1 MASNLNSDDEVISG
15 INVTPLVDV
24 VLVLLI
30 IFLITAPVI
39 YQNAIKVQLP
49 SAKSGE
55 QSKPS
60 RLQFIIKQNGDLYW
74 KDQKI
79 LITDLS
85 KLLQSEQISKD
96 ESAYISADKATPHG
110 NVVQLMDLLRDRGI
124 LKLSLTVESK

>member
-1 MASNLNSDDEVISG
+1 MASSLSQDDEIISG

-39 YQNAIKVQLP
+39 YQSAIKVQLP

-55 QSKPS
+55 QSKTNQ
-60 RLQFIIKQNGDLYW
+60 LHFVIKSNGEIYFN
-74 KDQKI
+74 QKMI
-79 LITDLS
+79 
-85 KLLQSEQISKD
+85 QISELALQLKSGTIKK
-96 ESAYISADKATPHG
+96 EETAYISADKTTPHG
-110 NVVQLMDLLRDRGI
+110 SVIQVMDVLRDNGI